1 MVYICVVMTYSEKKL
16 AIKNELDQVP
26 EAILDEVYSFLKDF
40 KAKTPEE
47 QRRIVGLKRILTGKR
62 DLLLRLA
69 Q

>member
-1 MVYICVVMTYSEKKL
+1 MTLIEKKL
-16 AIKNELDQVP
+16 AINKELEHVP
-26 EAILDEVYSFLKDF
+26 EAILDEVYSFLQDF

-47 QRRIVGLKRILTGKR
+47 QRRIVGLKRILTEKR

>member
-1 MVYICVVMTYSEKKL
+1 MTLIEKKL
-16 AIKNELDQVP
+16 AINQELDHLP
-26 EAILDEVYSFLKDF
+26 EAILDEVYSYLKEF

-47 QRRIVGLKRILTGKR
+47 QRRIIGLKRILSEKR